1 MRWRSF
7 SVSFQPMPD
16 GGWVATHED
25 VTERKAAERAL
36 AEQNRRF
43 DAGLP

>member
-1 MRWRSF
+1 
-7 SVSFQPMPD
+7 MPD

-25 VTERKAAERAL
+25 VTERKEAEAAL

-43 DAGLP
+43 DAALNNMAQGTVHV